1 MSVLCHLRHRAE
13 AEWAKVVTD
22 YNAVIIIS
30 FLQFSLI
37 TNLIAKKSTNFLKKK
52 KDSAKGWKKENMFEN
67 VFLQINLVLF
77 F

>member
-52 KDSAKGWKKENMFEN
+52 KIQLKDGKKKTCLKMCFYK
-67 VFLQINLVLF
+67 
-77 F
+77 